1 MSMISARDLTKIYNA
16 KVRAVDHVSFDVD
29 AGEVIG
35 FLGPNGAGKTTLV
48 RILTTLTKPTEG
60 TALVGGF
67 DVVRQAGKVRRQVGI
82 VPQDLSVDGDLTG
95 MENLLLQARLYDVPK
110 KEAKDRAKRLL
121 ELVDFT
127 EYANRAVETY
137 SGGMRKRLEILCGL
151 ISQPKIL
158 FLDEPTLGLDVRSR
172 TTIWEYLKKLNE
184 DEGLTLFINT
194 NYMEE
199 ADALCD
205 QIIILDR
212 GKIVTSGTPDSLK
225 TSLGGNFFELTVVA
239 ASSDALSLLES
250 FESVTEVDRIDD
262 STYRARVNCS
272 EDELLEILQRLK
284 ERGIRIVR
292 LVSKRPGLDEV
303 FLHYT
308 GRKIRSEVAE
318 EKQEQ
323 SLKRNITPRTRI

>member
-1 MSMISARDLTKIYNA
+1 MSIISARDLTKVYNE
-16 KVRAVDHVSFDVD
+16 KVRAVDHISFDVD

-48 RILTTLTKPTEG
+48 RILSTLTKPTEG
-60 TALVGGF
+60 TAFVGGF
-67 DVVRQAGKVRRQVGI
+67 DVVHQAGRVRRQVGI

-95 MENLLLQARLYDVPK
+95 MENLLLQARLYDVPN
-110 KEAKDRAKRLL
+110 KEAKNRAKQLL
-121 ELVDFT
+121 ELVEFT
-127 EYANRAVETY
+127 EFANRAAETY

-172 TTIWEYLKKLNE
+172 TTIWEYLKMLNK
-184 DEGLTLFINT
+184 DQGLTLFINT

-205 QIIILDR
+205 RIIILDR

-225 TSLGGNFFELTVVA
+225 TSLGGNFFELTLDGG
-239 ASSDALSLLES
+239 SSDALSLLES
-250 FESVTEVDRIDD
+250 FEPVTEVDRIDE
-262 STYRARVNCS
+262 STYRAKVNCS
-272 EDELLEILQRLK
+272 EDVLLEILQRLK
-284 ERGIRIVR
+284 ERGMRIVR
-292 LVSKRPGLDEV
+292 LDSKRPGLDEV

-308 GRKIRSEVAE
+308 GRKIKSKFPE
-318 EKQEQ
+318 EKEEQ
-323 SLKRNITPRTRI
+323 RLKGNITPRTGI